1 MIINLIFFIFLS
13 VVSLMSLSGYG
24 ILLNYQNKK
33 DFLLNIIFGYLILA
47 ILITFIHFIFK
58 INLIIIFSIF
68 ITGLLLNLKNYNYNF
83 KNIKK
88 KNYLYLLIFLVLIPI
103 YISQKYHEDF
113 GYYHLPYIINLAN
126 EKIIFGL
133 GNVNDGFIH
142 NSIWLNILS
151 IFYINNNYSFV
162 TLPTFLLYFTF
173 FIYAINQIL
182 FHKKYSYSNY
192 FLVICVFYLILKFTR
207 ISEFG
212 NDIPALIFSIFA
224 IFFFLKYNE
233 ENNFKKK
240 KYFFFRIHH
249 L

>member
-88 KNYLYLLIFLVLIPI
+88 KKLF
-103 YISQKYHEDF
+103 ISF
-113 GYYHLPYIINLAN
+113 N
-126 EKIIFGL
+126 
-133 GNVNDGFIH
+133 
-142 NSIWLNILS
+142 
-151 IFYINNNYSFV
+151 
-162 TLPTFLLYFTF
+162 F
-173 FIYAINQIL
+173 FS
-182 FHKKYSYSNY
+182 SYSNLY
-192 FLVICVFYLILKFTR
+192 
-207 ISEFG
+207 
-212 NDIPALIFSIFA
+212 
-224 IFFFLKYNE
+224 
-233 ENNFKKK
+233 
-240 KYFFFRIHH
+240 
-249 L
+249 